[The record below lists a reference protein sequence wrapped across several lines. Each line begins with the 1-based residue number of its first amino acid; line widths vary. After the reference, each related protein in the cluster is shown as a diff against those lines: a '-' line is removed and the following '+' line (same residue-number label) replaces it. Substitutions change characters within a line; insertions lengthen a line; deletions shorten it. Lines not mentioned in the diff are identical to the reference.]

1 MAQDICSSP
10 GHGDLPAPAL
20 QMHPAAAQEGEQVL
34 VWCIPAW
41 KSPVTQIIFCK
52 DGVQVHSLKAQK
64 GKGSYY
70 MLFTMTT
77 GSAGTFSCG
86 YQHKDNSNRVRNS
99 ALSASQNLHL
109 TGAAVMAQDIC
120 SSPGHGDPPAPVFQ
134 MSPAA
139 AQEGEQVLVRCITG
153 WKSPVTQIIFCK
165 DGVQV
170 HSLKAQKGKGSYYM
184 LFTMT
189 TGSAGTFSCGYQHKD
204 NSNRVRNSALSASQN
219 LRLTGAAVMAQDICS
234 SPGHGDLQA
243 PSLFLNTSAVQE
255 GEQVLFRCQI
265 FPKSPATQIIFCKDG
280 VQVHSLKAQ
289 QGKGSYYML
298 FTVMSGSAGT
308 FTCGY
313 QHKDN
318 SNRVR
323 NSALSAPTN
332 LSVTGSGS
340 SSQAGTST
348 AGITPTDLQTN
359 CRDIT
364 IGLVVIS
371 LLLLAATTYSFVRKG
386 ACRERCQRQQQVPS
400 HEAEVTEDNE
410 IQYSTIAH
418 VGHKRPGRQELISN
432 TEYAP
437 VRPSRSQPR

>member
-1 MAQDICSSP
+1 MLAQGGCAR
-10 GHGDLPAPAL
+10 L
-20 QMHPAAAQEGEQVL
+20 
-34 VWCIPAW
+34 
-41 KSPVTQIIFCK
+41 
-52 DGVQVHSLKAQK
+52 
-64 GKGSYY
+64 
-70 MLFTMTT
+70 
-77 GSAGTFSCG
+77 
-86 YQHKDNSNRVRNS
+86 
-99 ALSASQNLHL
+99 
-109 TGAAVMAQDIC
+109 
-120 SSPGHGDPPAPVFQ
+120 
-134 MSPAA
+134 SPARPA
-139 AQEGEQVLVRCITG
+139 FL
-153 WKSPVTQIIFCK
+153 
-165 DGVQV
+165 
-170 HSLKAQKGKGSYYM
+170 L
-184 LFTMT
+184 L
-189 TGSAGTFSCGYQHKD
+189 
-204 NSNRVRNSALSASQN
+204 L
-219 LRLTGAAVMAQDICS
+219 LRLLQLLLLLGAAVMAQDICS

-410 IQYSTIAH
+410 IQSGPFPIPHAIPAVH
-418 VGHKRPGRQELISN
+418 VPVAFAKPLPMAQGQISPHAVALLLPCTHGPAPACRRRVTTDPPSLLCIHRGKGSFLCCQEWGEIRGTQGRGFSPDPGDLLFKGRVGLLPPRTGSKGSLCAFCPHQ
-432 TEYAP
+432 TP
-437 VRPSRSQPR
+437 PSPTLDTRGLAGRS